1 MQSLWHNVSLSGQKT
16 MKRINEKKTLE
27 SLEIK
32 MHGLSKKKKKKKDIL
47 MYKKS
52 ISRKKKKMLASFEK
66 TPCYS
71 EK

>member
-1 MQSLWHNVSLSGQKT
+1 
-16 MKRINEKKTLE
+16 MKRINEKTLE

-32 MHGLSKKKKKKKDIL
+32 MHGLSKKKKKRH
-47 MYKKS
+47 S
-52 ISRKKKKMLASFEK
+52 EKMLASFEK

>member
-1 MQSLWHNVSLSGQKT
+1 
-16 MKRINEKKTLE
+16 MKRINEKTLE

-32 MHGLSKKKKKKKDIL
+32 MHGLSKKKKKRHSDVQEFNFQ
-47 MYKKS
+47 
-52 ISRKKKKMLASFEK
+52 KKKMLASFEK

>member
-1 MQSLWHNVSLSGQKT
+1 
-16 MKRINEKKTLE
+16 MKRINEKTLE